1 MSHELV
7 MEPFFRSI
15 ETKLLGFSLEN
26 VSGMGLGYA
35 TAVEALEG
43 AGLGV

>member
-1 MSHELV
+1 MSHDPD

-26 VSGMGLGYA
+26 VSGMGGGDS
-35 TAVEALEG
+35 TAVEEE
-43 AGLGV
+43 LGV